1 MRIIQSTKETVRRF
15 TSVFDD
21 GSDKDLSRIAS
32 DHLSSDFLWRGMYPF
47 YEVSGPEGV
56 VESFWLP
63 LRKSL
68 HSLQRRED
76 IFFAGLNDVDGGQST
91 WTCSMGH
98 FMGLFDT
105 DFLGIPKTGRLASL
119 RYAEFMRVDGDQIL
133 ESAFFFDL
141 IGLMQQA
148 GVYPL
153 PPMTGNYFVYPG
165 PLTHDGQQVDEC
177 DPRETTKTIALVNE
191 MIEDLR
197 SINHLDDEPCPPDL
211 LRRTW
216 HEDMLWYGPSGIGAT
231 YTIPR
236 YQKQHQFPF
245 RMNVTEKVYN
255 GHVARIAEGN
265 YCGFFGWANLTN
277 RNRGGFLGLPAA
289 REPSDMRIVDIYRR
303 QDDKLAENWV
313 FIDIPHYLNQ
323 QGLDVLARLRELGST

>member
-1 MRIIQSTKETVRRF
+1 MPDIQSAKEIVRRF
-15 TSVFDD
+15 TSTFDNA
-21 GSDKDLSRIAS
+21 SDKDLRGVAS
-32 DHLSSDFLWRGMYPF
+32 DHFASDFLWRGMYPF
-47 YEVSGPEGV
+47 YELSGPEEVMEG
-56 VESFWLP
+56 FWLP

-76 IFFAGLNDVDGGQST
+76 IFFAGLNDVDAGKST

-98 FMGLFDT
+98 FMGLFDA
-105 DFLGIPKTGRLASL
+105 DFLGIPKTGRLTSL
-119 RYAEFMRVDGDQIL
+119 RYAEFMRVEGDKIS

-165 PLTHDGQQVDEC
+165 PLTHDGQQISEG
-177 DPRETTKTIALVNE
+177 DPRETSKTIALVNE

-245 RMNVTEKVYN
+245 RMN
-255 GHVARIAEGN
+255 
-265 YCGFFGWANLTN
+265 
-277 RNRGGFLGLPAA
+277 
-289 REPSDMRIVDIYRR
+289 
-303 QDDKLAENWV
+303 
-313 FIDIPHYLNQ
+313 
-323 QGLDVLARLRELGST
+323 